1 MKRLL
6 ILFIAAFCCIGIL
19 PISAN
24 AEDPEIIRFH
34 FLSVGQA
41 DCILLQTSDG
51 KTVLIDS
58 GNNAHAKDVLSYLKQ
73 HDIVAIDI
81 LIATHPHHDHI
92 GGMDE
97 ILEAFPVQTLY
108 LPPLANKTRS
118 YRNLTKA
125 VAEQGT
131 TVFEA
136 KAGQTIRL
144 DPDVRI
150 DVLAPLG
157 KKYRVMNDYSLVLKV
172 THGENQFLL
181 MGDAGKK
188 SEEEMLNQDVKVK
201 ADVMKIAHHGANS
214 ATSNPFLDK
223 VDPKYAVIS
232 DANKFRFPSRKV
244 IKKLKERD
252 ITIFRTDKEGTII
265 AVSDGESI
273 VFH

>member
-1 MKRLL
+1 MKRYL
-6 ILFIAAFCCIGIL
+6 ILCIIAFCCIGML
-19 PISAN
+19 PVSTA
-24 AEDPEIIRFH
+24 AESPEIIRFH

-51 KTVLIDS
+51 KTVLVDS
-58 GNNAHAKDVLSYLKQ
+58 GNNAQAKNVLSYLKQ
-73 HDIVAIDI
+73 QNVETIDI

-97 ILEAFPVQTLY
+97 ILKSFPVQTLY
-108 LPPLANKTRS
+108 LPPLSHRTRS

-144 DPDVRI
+144 GPDVRI

-157 KKYRVMNDYSLVLKV
+157 KKYRGMNDYSLVLKV
-172 THGENQFLL
+172 THGENRFLL

-188 SEEEMLNQDVKVK
+188 SEEEMLAHGIKVK

-214 ATSNPFLDK
+214 ATSDSFLKK

-232 DANKFRFPSRKV
+232 DAGKFRFPSRKV
-244 IKKLKERD
+244 IEKLKERD
-252 ITIFRTDKEGTII
+252 ITTFRTDKEGTII

-273 VFH
+273 VFP